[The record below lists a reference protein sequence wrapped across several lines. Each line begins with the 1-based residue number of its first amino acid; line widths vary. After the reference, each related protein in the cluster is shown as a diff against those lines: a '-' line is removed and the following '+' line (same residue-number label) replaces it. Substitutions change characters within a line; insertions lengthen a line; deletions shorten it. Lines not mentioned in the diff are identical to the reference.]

1 MPIQC
6 AQDPMEVLRP
16 KTPEELADALATA
29 AAAGRRIRLGGAFTK
44 DRMGGPAWAS
54 EVTISTAGF
63 CRVVEYDPRDL
74 TISVEAGLP
83 FAELERVTGDY
94 GQMAPLDPPFY
105 AQATV
110 GGVVAANTN
119 GPRRRLY
126 GSCRD
131 LVIGMKFVTLEGKI
145 VTSGGMVVKN
155 VAGLDM
161 AKLMIGSMGT
171 LAAIAVVNF
180 RLAPRPPATCTY
192 VGGFS
197 TLEKAFAARNAILK
211 SCLQPAAIDL
221 LNPAAS
227 ARLDRDGYLLLVQVG
242 GTKAVLERYAKE
254 LGGTPVEG
262 EAEAL
267 IWQRVREFTPDF
279 LAENPQGAV
288 LRISSTLSG
297 LREVMGALAVPALA
311 RAGTGVCYACFDE
324 PDEAARALQDA
335 IERGWKA
342 VMEFLPTKPAPG
354 LSPWPTPG
362 ADFAMMEKI
371 KRMFD
376 PRQLLNPG
384 RLYGRL

>member
-1 MPIQC
+1 MK
-6 AQDPMEVLRP
+6 VLRP
-16 KTPEELADALATA
+16 KTLEELADALAGA

-44 DRMGGPAWAS
+44 DRMGGPAS
-54 EVTISTAGF
+54 ETDVAISTAGL
-63 CRVVEYDPRDL
+63 CRIVEYDPRDL

-83 FAELERVTGDY
+83 FAELERTTGAY
-94 GQMAPLDPPFY
+94 RQMAPLDPPFH

-145 VTSGGMVVKN
+145 VSSGGMVVKN

-180 RLAPRPPATCTY
+180 RLAPLPPATCTY
-192 VGGFS
+192 LSAFS
-197 TLEKAFAARNAILK
+197 SLEQAFAARNALLK

-227 ARLDRDGYLLLVQVG
+227 ARLDREGWLLLVQVG
-242 GTKAVLERYAKE
+242 GTRAVLARYAQE

-262 EAEAL
+262 EAEAEL
-267 IWQRVREFTPDF
+267 WRRIREFTPEF
-279 LAENPQGAV
+279 LAAHPGGAV

-297 LREVMGALAVPALA
+297 LREAMGALAVPVLA
-311 RAGTGVCYACFDE
+311 RAGTGVCYAYFHE
-324 PDEAARALQDA
+324 PDEAARALQDGVA
-335 IERGWKA
+335 RGWRA
-342 VMEFLPTKPAPG
+342 VMEFLPVQPAPG
-354 LSPWPTPG
+354 LSAWPAPG
-362 ADFAMMEKI
+362 ADFAIMEKI

-376 PRQLLNPG
+376 PGHLLNPG